1 MVSTEKQKQNCVPF
15 GVILDETT
23 TELAKTFFLLFPVTV
38 IYSPCKDTVTL

>member
-1 MVSTEKQKQNCVPF
+1 MSTEKQKQNCVLF

-23 TELAKTFFLLFPVTV
+23 TELAKILLFPVTV